1 MKFKRM
7 IKKLTISIVK
17 FLKLKR
23 AKRKIAYK
31 DSIRPMKTRPIYPSD
46 WIKPMIYTCQDG
58 TEIPYGFRLT
68 TRDKVDRIPCSD
80 SMDNSY

>member
-1 MKFKRM
+1 MKFKKIM
-7 IKKLTISIVK
+7 KKLTIVIVK

-31 DSIRPMKTRPIYPSD
+31 DSIRPMKTKPIYPPG
-46 WIKPMIYTCQDG
+46 WIEPMIYICQDG

-68 TRDKVDRIPCSD
+68 TRSKVDRIPCSD
-80 SMDNSY
+80 AMDNSY